1 MDRKVYVDDESLPL
15 WVRIEECMRL
25 VDAAL
30 MESKLRGK
38 DMVAKEAAYYTAKAN
53 VSFSMLEDGYT
64 NTYIQTVIK
73 GQPGVTEA
81 LSAYH
86 DAEVEYKNAVEA
98 VQVYK
103 LKLRVLEAENERE
116 WSQMNRM

>member
-30 MESKLRGK
+30 MEAKLRGK
-38 DMVAKEAAYYTAKAN
+38 EMVAKEAAYYTAKAN
-53 VSFSMLEDGYT
+53 VSFSMLEEGFA

-98 VQVYK
+98 IQAYK